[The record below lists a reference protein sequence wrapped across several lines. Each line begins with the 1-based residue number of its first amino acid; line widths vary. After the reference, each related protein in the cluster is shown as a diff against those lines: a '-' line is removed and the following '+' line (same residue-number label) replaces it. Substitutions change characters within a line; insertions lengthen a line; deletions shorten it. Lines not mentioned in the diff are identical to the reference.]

1 VDPPSPDA
9 PPDGTAA
16 VKSPAVLAYPFR
28 LFFVL
33 AGLYG
38 ALLAPLWLG
47 VVLWGWPPPGGMD
60 PLRWHVH
67 EMLFGLVA
75 AAIAGFLLT
84 AMCNWTGAA
93 PLRGR
98 GLSLLALAWLAGRLA
113 PWWPGIPPWAAA
125 LLDLVFMLAMTL
137 YVARVIIA
145 SGNRRNLVMVAVLSL
160 LFIANLLI
168 QLDFSGILP
177 GVARL
182 AETMAI
188 DLIVLLMVVVAG
200 RITPA
205 FTANWL
211 DRHGGQR
218 NRVRQ
223 RPGLDR
229 VAIAV
234 TAMMIVADGF
244 VAAPLA
250 GALVALAAAAL
261 NAVRLAGW
269 GGWHC
274 RREPLLWVLH
284 LGYGWIVV
292 ALLLKGLGPW
302 LPGMSSLVWVHA
314 AGVGAMGT
322 LILGVMT
329 RVALGH
335 TGRPLVLPRGAVAI
349 YGLVTIA
356 ALARLLSAVG
366 WAGYQLPLMVSGL
379 AFSAAFAMFV
389 VLYWRVLSSPRVD
402 GRPG

>member
-1 VDPPSPDA
+1 M
-9 PPDGTAA
+9 
-16 VKSPAVLAYPFR
+16 KSPVLLAYPFR

-33 AGLYG
+33 VGLYG
-38 ALLAPLWLG
+38 VLLAPLWLG
-47 VVLWGWPPPGGMD
+47 ILLWGWPLPDGMD

-84 AMCNWTGAA
+84 AICNWTGAA

-98 GLSLLALAWLAGRLA
+98 GLFLLALAWLAGRLA
-113 PWWPGIPPWAAA
+113 PWWPGIAPW
-125 LLDLVFMLAMTL
+125 MLALADLLFLLAMML

-145 SGNRRNLVMVAVLSL
+145 SGSRRNLVMVAVLGL

-168 QLDFSGILP
+168 HLDFCGVLP
-177 GVARL
+177 GLARG

-188 DLIVLLMVVVAG
+188 NLIVVLMVVVAG
-200 RITPA
+200 RITPS

-211 DRHGGQR
+211 ERNGGQR
-218 NRVRQ
+218 SWVRQ
-223 RPGLDR
+223 HPGLDR
-229 VAIAV
+229 VVIAV
-234 TAMMIVADGF
+234 TALMIVTDW
-244 VAAPLA
+244 LA
-250 GALVALAAAAL
+250 GLPLVGAVVALAAAAF
-261 NAVRLAGW
+261 NAARLAGW

-284 LGYGWIVV
+284 LGYGWVVV
-292 ALLLKGLGPW
+292 ALLLKGLTPW
-302 LPGMSSLVWVHA
+302 LPGVSPVVWVHA

-335 TGRPLVLPRGAVAI
+335 TGRPLVLPRGAVVI

-356 ALARLLSAVG
+356 ALARLVSAVG
-366 WAGYQLPLMVSGL
+366 WVGYQMPLMVSGL
-379 AFSAAFAMFV
+379 TFSAAFALFLL
-389 VLYWRVLSSPRVD
+389 LYWPLLSTPRVD